1 MRSRLRLLIGAVLAT
16 VLVAGGWLLA
26 RDARA
31 RRDADRSKITLDVMP
46 DVAQRIQNFHR
57 LKVENGRKVWEISA
71 REAQYR
77 EGEGTVSVR
86 EPLVALFLEDGRE
99 VSLRGTHGTVFL
111 QGREL
116 DRVEV
121 EGEIAVRFDKYT
133 MSTDHAA
140 YVAERGVVVAPGTV
154 RIQGDGLD
162 IHGTRMEVNVAA
174 QRLTLAEHVQVT
186 LWPKAS

>member
-1 MRSRLRLLIGAVLAT
+1 MRSRLRWLIAA
-16 VLVAGGWLLA
+16 VLVAVLGAGGWMLA

-31 RRDADRSKITLDVMP
+31 RREADRSKAALDVMP
-46 DVAQRIQNFHR
+46 DVAQRVQNFR
-57 LKVENGRKVWEISA
+57 RVKVENGRKVWEISA

-86 EPLVALFLEDGRE
+86 EPQVALFLEDGRE
-99 VSLRGTHGTVFL
+99 VSLRGTSGTVFL

-121 EGEIAVRFDKYT
+121 VGEIAVRFDKYT
-133 MSTDHAA
+133 MSTDQAA

-162 IHGTRMEVNVAA
+162 IHGTRMEVDVEA

-186 LWPKAS
+186 LWPKAG

>member
-1 MRSRLRLLIGAVLAT
+1 MRSRLRWVIAAVLVS
-16 VLVAGGWLLA
+16 VLGAGGWLLA

-31 RRDADRSKITLDVMP
+31 RREADVARAALDVMP

-57 LKVENGRKVWEISA
+57 LKVEDGRKVWEISA

-77 EGEGTVSVR
+77 EGEGTVSVS

-99 VSLRGTHGTVFL
+99 VSLRGTSGTVFL

-121 EGEIAVRFDKYT
+121 EGAIAVRLGEYT
-133 MSTDHAA
+133 VSTDR
-140 YVAERGVVVAPGTV
+140 AEYEAGRDVVVAPGMV
-154 RIQGDGLD
+154 RIQGGGLD
-162 IHGTRMEVNVAA
+162 MQGARMEVLVGA
-174 QRLTLAEHVQVT
+174 QRLTLAERVQVT
-186 LWPKAS
+186 LWPKRS